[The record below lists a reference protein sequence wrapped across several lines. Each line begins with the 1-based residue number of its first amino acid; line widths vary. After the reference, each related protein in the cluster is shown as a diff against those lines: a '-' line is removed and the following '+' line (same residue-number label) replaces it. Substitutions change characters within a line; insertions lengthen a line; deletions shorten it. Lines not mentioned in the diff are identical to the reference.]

1 MDGNII
7 YIFSITVL
15 TNILIL
21 IKPIQIIKIGQLV
34 IEHFDFRTFRIVLYA
49 ISEHMLREALFTLN
63 ITIDLSKQVDLY
75 GQTKR
80 ET

>member
-49 ISEHMLREALFTLN
+49 ISEHMSREALTLN